1 MFQHVGKMTQNSLVP
16 RPFFFS
22 SIIIDGWKMWRWL
35 STLLRFC
42 PFWKCISCCQTNTVT
57 EQKVF
62 QNGSD
67 DSERWTFPQLF
78 LKSKELSVRKL
89 TTILRLLVEAG
100 FVEEKCCEEILK
112 EFGHFYDH
120 ILVSAS
126 NSFRNINPLCGR
138 LDEFYNEN
146 LSNKPDFHYP

>member
-1 MFQHVGKMTQNSLVP
+1 MVTKIFERAPLKYPVRRLSVLDP
-16 RPFFFS
+16 R
-22 SIIIDGWKMWRWL
+22 
-35 STLLRFC
+35 
-42 PFWKCISCCQTNTVT
+42 V
-57 EQKVF
+57 
-62 QNGSD
+62 
-67 DSERWTFPQLF
+67 F

-100 FVEEKCCEEILK
+100 CVEEKCCEEILK

-120 ILVSAS
+120 IMVSAS